1 MRSESSNK
9 ILCQTSV
16 PAVTIHQKRFSNTL
30 TGEHRLK
37 WKCEACKSKEP
48 KTDNSNTPVRTGH
61 DDKVTH
67 RRGATVQSP
76 PDAVDDDLTLQEIR
90 SLKEELLLFRQEMIA
105 TRQRVNEFNTNL
117 TNLINRVENCELKT
131 DQLCVRMDA
140 LEDTLKNVHKSEK
153 DRTIE
158 ILKAELNDRDQQL
171 LLNDIEIT
179 GVLEQKEESLEH
191 IVLALA
197 NKLSVK
203 LDQQDIVSAL
213 RVGSVVR
220 AESDV
225 NSSRPRPIVVRLVRR
240 AKRDELLKAARVR
253 RGATTEGIGLQG
265 SPRRFYLNERLTKI
279 NRFLFRQ
286 ARQAKERLNWRYV
299 WTRDGKIF
307 ARQHSMPD
315 SPLYRLH
322 TNDDL
327 VRVFGQEAFGS

>member
-1 MRSESSNK
+1 MSSGKFSCAGCLQTIKSKQLLRCSVCLNHYDLLCANISE
-9 ILCQTSV
+9 
-16 PAVTIHQKRFSNTL
+16 KRFSNTL

-48 KTDNSNTPVRTGH
+48 KTDNSNTPVRAGH

-140 LEDTLKNVHKSEK
+140 LEDTLKNVHK
-153 DRTIE
+153 T
-158 ILKAELNDRDQQL
+158 
-171 LLNDIEIT
+171 
-179 GVLEQKEESLEH
+179 
-191 IVLALA
+191 LA